1 MGHRIPEETIEAIRR
16 SIDIVGVIG
25 EYVQLKKQGRNYFG
39 LCPFHGEKTPSF
51 SVSPEKQIFHCF
63 GCGAGGNA
71 FTFLMDIEGIPF
83 VEAAKRL
90 AAKAGIDLSAY
101 QLNIHG
107 HDDGKT
113 GEAKAMTEAHAL
125 LKRFYHYLLVY
136 TKEGQAALDFLQAR
150 GWTKE
155 TIDRFEIG
163 YAPDAPDAAAKLLES
178 HSFSL
183 PMMEK
188 AGLVTKKEDGRYV
201 DRFRN
206 RIMFPIHDH
215 RGETVGFSGRLLGDG
230 QPKYVNSPETPIFR
244 KGMLLYHF
252 HEARVPIRKRQE
264 ALLVEG
270 FADVIS
276 AVQAGIDYAVAT
288 MGTSLTEEQAR
299 ILRRHAE
306 TVTICYDGDSAG
318 TEAAW
323 RAAEQLSALGCRV
336 KVASIPNGLDPD
348 EYIRVHGKER
358 FAGEIAAAQ
367 PLMAFKM
374 THLRRGK
381 NLQHEGDQLRY
392 IEEVLREIGKLPSPV
407 EKDYYVRQLAEEFS
421 LSLSALNE
429 QLSRCER
436 ETSMPRKTAAGG
448 KVSRPT
454 LAKKL
459 LPAFHNAERLLLA
472 HMMRSRD
479 VALIV
484 QERVGGRFNIEEH
497 RALAAYI
504 YAFYEEGHEADLG
517 ALMFRLPGEL
527 QPLASELSLLLV
539 ADEVSEQELGDYM
552 KHVLN
557 HPKWLMLKEKEQEKT
572 EAERRKDFLTAARI
586 AKEMIEMKKMLS
598 SS

>member
-16 SIDIVGVIG
+16 GVDIVDVIG

-101 QLNIHG
+101 EL
-107 HDDGKT
+107 DGR
-113 GEAKAMTEAHAL
+113 GSDGSRADEAKAMVEAHTL
-125 LKRFYHYLLVY
+125 LKRFYHHLLVH
-136 TKEGQAALDFLQAR
+136 TKEGQAALDYLQVR

-163 YAPDAPDAAAKLLES
+163 YAPDVPDAAVKLLES
-178 HSFSL
+178 RSFPL
-183 PMMEK
+183 VLMEK
-188 AGLVTKKEDGRYV
+188 AGLLVKKEDGRYV

-230 QPKYVNSPETPIFR
+230 QPKYMNSPETPIFR
-244 KGMLLYHF
+244 KGTLLYFF
-252 HEARVPIRKRQE
+252 HEARVSIRKRQE

-276 AVQAGIDYAVAT
+276 AVQAGVDYVVAT

-323 RAAEQLSALGCRV
+323 RAAEQLSAFGCRV
-336 KVASIPNGLDPD
+336 KVALLPDGLDPD
-348 EYIRVHGKER
+348 EYIRTSGADR
-358 FAGEIAAAQ
+358 FAEEIAAAR

-374 THLRRGK
+374 DRLRRGK
-381 NLQHEGDQLRY
+381 NLQEEGDRLRY
-392 IEEVLREIGKLPSPV
+392 IEEALREISKLSSPV
-407 EKDYYVRQLAEEFS
+407 EKDYYMRQLADEFS
-421 LSLSALNE
+421 LSLSALYE
-429 QLSRCER
+429 QLSRSKPEQ
-436 ETSMPRKTAAGG
+436 PKPQVNDGG
-448 KVSRPT
+448 KPSQPALT
-454 LAKKL
+454 KKL
-459 LPAFHNAERLLLA
+459 LPAFQNAERLLLA

-479 VALIV
+479 VAFIV
-484 QERVGGRFNIEEH
+484 QEQVGGRFNIEEH

-504 YAFYEEGHEADLG
+504 YAFYEEGHEADPS
-517 ALMFRLPGEL
+517 ALMSRLPGEL
-527 QPLASELSLLLV
+527 RTLASELSLLLV
-539 ADEVSEQELGDYM
+539 ADDVSERELADCIR
-552 KHVLN
+552 HVLN

>member
-16 SIDIVGVIG
+16 GVDIVDVIG
-25 EYVQLKKQGRNYFG
+25 EYVQLKRQGRNYFG

-90 AAKAGIDLSAY
+90 AAKAGVDLSVY
-101 QLNIHG
+101 ELDVRG
-107 HDDGKT
+107 RDDGQT
-113 GEAKAMTEAHAL
+113 DEAKAMTEAHAL
-125 LKRFYHYLLVY
+125 LKRFYHHLLVH
-136 TKEGQAALDFLQAR
+136 TKEGQAALDYLQAR

-183 PMMEK
+183 PVMEK
-188 AGLVTKKEDGRYV
+188 AGLLTKKEDGRYV
-201 DRFRN
+201 GRFRN

-215 RGETVGFSGRLLGDG
+215 RGETVGFSGRLLGEG
-230 QPKYVNSPETPIFR
+230 HPKYVNSPETPVFR
-244 KGMLLYHF
+244 KGAILYHF
-252 HEARVPIRKRQE
+252 HAARVPIRKRQE

-276 AVQAGIDYAVAT
+276 AAQAGIDYAIAT

-299 ILRRHAE
+299 ILRRHAD
-306 TVTICYDGDSAG
+306 TITICYDGDSAG
-318 TEAAW
+318 IEAAW

-336 KVASIPNGLDPD
+336 KVASLPNGLDPD
-348 EYIRVHGKER
+348 EYIRVYGGER
-358 FAGEIAAAQ
+358 FAGEVAAAR
-367 PLMAFKM
+367 PLVAFKM
-374 THLRRGK
+374 AYLRRGK
-381 NLQHEGDQLRY
+381 NLQHEGERLRY
-392 IEEVLREIGKLPSPV
+392 IDEALREIGKLSSPV
-407 EKDYYVRQLAEEFS
+407 EQDYYLRQLAEEFS
-421 LSLSALNE
+421 LSLSALHE
-429 QLSRCER
+429 QLSRSQRER
-436 ETSMPRKTAAGG
+436 TKPREAPDGETA
-448 KVSRPT
+448 RPM

-459 LPAFHNAERLLLA
+459 LPAFQNAERLLLA

-479 VALIV
+479 VALVV
-484 QERVGGRFNIEEH
+484 QERIGGRFNIEEH

-504 YAFYEEGHEADLG
+504 YAFYEEGHEADPG
-517 ALMFRLPGEL
+517 ALISRIPGEL
-527 QPLASELSLLLV
+527 QPLASELSLLLI
-539 ADEVSEQELGDYM
+539 ADDVSEQELEDYIR
-552 KHVLN
+552 HVLN
-557 HPKWLMLKEKEQEKT
+557 RPKWLMLKVKEQEKT